1 MAEKYLTFK
10 NISGQ
15 EMDSYFALFDKKA
28 QSQATRVCFLSLG
41 NITVRIENS
50 VPELQP
56 FIEKHFGFCVS
67 SAPRHYDRT
76 LRVWRED
83 VASLMR
89 GNFREAENVV
99 LLPKSDDGSRID
111 ISLVNNTIVAFNATN
126 QTRYYALRNFSHD
139 LIRIMG
145 HLFVKQI
152 TVLGRTESQ
161 ILAHSAAVGINGK
174 GALLSARG
182 GGGKSTLAVSAM
194 LGGFRFVAEDYV
206 ILNKTETGLYAC
218 PIYSTINIDPEMLV
232 QMPNLK
238 ANILWNSWWKPEKLT
253 VDISAHSNSFAEKLP
268 VNAVI
273 FPKIDKKLK
282 TPSIEKIKKD
292 KVVLQTTYSTAVQM
306 GLFDDYEYLA
316 SLRKLIETPEY
327 YQINLT
333 ANLAANVELLKI
345 FMSEL

>member
-41 NITVRIENS
+41 NITVRIENG

-67 SAPRHYDRT
+67 FAPRHYDRT

-83 VASLMR
+83 VAALMK
-89 GNFREAENVV
+89 GNFREAENVI

-111 ISLVNNTIVAFNATN
+111 ISLVNNTIIAFNVGA
-126 QTRYYALRNFSHD
+126 QTLYYSLRNFSHD

-194 LGGFRFVAEDYV
+194 LGGFEYVADDYV
-206 ILNKTETGLYAC
+206 FLSKENDKLFAC
-218 PIYSTINIDPEMLV
+218 PIYSTINLNPEMFAK
-232 QMPNLK
+232 MPDLR
-238 ANILWNSWWKPEKLT
+238 AEYQWNSYYQPHKHTL
-253 VDISAHSNSFAEKLP
+253 DITAHHNSFVKRLEIKVL
-268 VNAVI
+268 V
-273 FPKIDKKLK
+273 FPKITDCQE
-282 TPSIEKIKKD
+282 PSIELMQDGGKAKA
-292 KVVLQTTYSTAVQM
+292 QQAYSTAIQVADRHQQPDYIKTLLSFVS
-306 GLFDDYEYLA
+306 GLEV
-316 SLRKLIETPEY
+316 
-327 YQINLT
+327 YQINLS
-333 ANLAANVELLKI
+333 ADLKKNA
-345 FMSEL
+345 E

>member
-1 MAEKYLTFK
+1 
-10 NISGQ
+10 
-15 EMDSYFALFDKKA
+15 
-28 QSQATRVCFLSLG
+28 
-41 NITVRIENS
+41 
-50 VPELQP
+50 
-56 FIEKHFGFCVS
+56 
-67 SAPRHYDRT
+67 
-76 LRVWRED
+76 
-83 VASLMR
+83 
-89 GNFREAENVV
+89 
-99 LLPKSDDGSRID
+99 
-111 ISLVNNTIVAFNATN
+111 
-126 QTRYYALRNFSHD
+126 
-139 LIRIMG
+139 MG

-152 TVLGRTESQ
+152 NKLSRTPEQ
-161 ILAHSAAVGINGK
+161 MLIHSAAIGVDNK
-174 GALLSARG
+174 GVLIAAKG

-206 ILNKTETGLYAC
+206 ILNKTETGLWAY

-292 KVVLQTTYSTAVQM
+292 KVVLQTTYSTALQM
-306 GLFDDYEYLA
+306 DLCDDDEYLA

-327 YQINLT
+327 YQINLS